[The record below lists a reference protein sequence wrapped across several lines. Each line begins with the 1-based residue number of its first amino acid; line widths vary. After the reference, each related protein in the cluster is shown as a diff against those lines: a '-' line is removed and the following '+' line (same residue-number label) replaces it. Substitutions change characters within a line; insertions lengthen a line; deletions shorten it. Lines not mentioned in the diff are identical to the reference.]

1 MKIEFTHD
9 FIKRY
14 KKRFGHQTQIQ
25 KKFEERVRLFT
36 QNPTNPILNNH
47 PLKGKRRL
55 VFAFSITGDIRVTY
69 ILVDNIAY
77 FLDIGSH
84 NQVY

>member
-1 MKIEFTHD
+1 MKIEFSHD

-14 KKRFGHQTQIQ
+14 KKRFGHQIQIQ

-55 VFAFSITGDIRVTY
+55 VRAFSITGDIRVTY
-69 ILVDNIAY
+69 FIEDNTAY